1 MPRMDLAA
9 ALRGAL
15 GAERVHENAPL
26 ARWTTL
32 RIGGPAD
39 LLAEV
44 RSADEALAALRLGRE
59 ARVPLT
65 WLGGGSNVLI
75 GDGGIRGLV
84 VRWHGGRVDTV
95 GPDRI
100 RAEAG
105 VTMNGLV
112 RYTVVHGLAGLAQW
126 AGTPGTVGGALRG
139 NAHFRGR
146 LFSEAV
152 VSVEVAEPDG
162 SIREIGAG
170 EMAFGYDRSRLQ
182 GTGEIALRAELAV
195 APGEPE
201 ELRGVARASLAYRK
215 RTQPLAL
222 PSAGCI
228 FQNPDPSATR
238 LPPGVPCSAGA
249 LVDRAGLKGTAVG
262 GARVST
268 VHANFV
274 VNEGGASAREVA
286 TLVGRIRDAVAT
298 RFGVVLEE
306 EIVRLG
312 EFH

>member
-1 MPRMDLAA
+1 MDLAP
-9 ALRGAL
+9 ALRRAL
-15 GAERVHENAPL
+15 GADRVTEGAPL
-26 ARWTTL
+26 ARFTTF
-32 RIGGPAD
+32 RVGGPAD

-44 RSADEALAALRLGRE
+44 RTAGEALAALRLARE
-59 ARVPLT
+59 AGVPVT
-65 WLGGGSNVLI
+65 WLGGGSNVLV
-75 GDGGIRGLV
+75 GDGGVRGLV
-84 VRWHGGRVDTV
+84 VRWHGGRVETV
-95 GPDRI
+95 APDRV

-112 RYTVVHGLAGLAQW
+112 RYTVVHGQAGLAEW
-126 AGTPGTVGGALRG
+126 AGTPGTLGGALHG

-162 SIREIGAG
+162 SVREIGTG

-182 GTGEIALRAELAV
+182 GSGEIALRADLEVEPA
-195 APGEPE
+195 EPE
-201 ELRGVARASLAYRK
+201 ALRATARASLAWRK
-215 RTQPLAL
+215 KTQPLAL

-228 FQNPDPSATR
+228 FQNPDPAEVS
-238 LPPGVPCSAGA
+238 LPPGVPASAGA
-249 LVDRAGLKGTAVG
+249 LVDRAGLKGAAVG

-274 VNEGGASAREVA
+274 VNEGGATARDVA
-286 TLVGRIRDAVAT
+286 TLVDRVRDAVAA
-298 RFGVVLEE
+298 RFGVVLQE

-312 EFH
+312 EFR

>member
-1 MPRMDLAA
+1 MDLAA

-26 ARWTTL
+26 ARWTTF

-39 LLAEV
+39 LLAGV
-44 RSADEALAALRLGRE
+44 RSADEALVALRLARE
-59 ARVPLT
+59 AGVPLT
-65 WLGGGSNVLI
+65 WLGGGSNVLV

-84 VRWHGGRVDTV
+84 VRWQGGRVETV
-95 GPDRI
+95 APDRV

-112 RYTVVHGLAGLAQW
+112 RYTVVHGLAGLAGW
-126 AGTPGTVGGALRG
+126 AGTPGTVGGALHG

-152 VSVEVAEPDG
+152 VSVEVAKPDG
-162 SIREIGAG
+162 SVREIGAG
-170 EMAFGYDRSRLQ
+170 EMAFDYDRSRLQ
-182 GTGEIALRAELAV
+182 GSGEIALRADLAV
-195 APGEPE
+195 EPGEPE
-201 ELRGVARASLAYRK
+201 ALRATARAALAYRK
-215 RTQPLAL
+215 KTQPLAL

-228 FQNPDPSATR
+228 FQNPDRESVS
-238 LPPGVPCSAGA
+238 LPPGVPASAGA
-249 LVDRAGLKGTAVG
+249 LVDRAGLKGTGIG
-262 GARVST
+262 GARVSP

-274 VNEGGASAREVA
+274 VNEGGATARDVA
-286 TLVGRIRDAVAT
+286 TLVDRMRDAVAA
-298 RFGVVLEE
+298 RFGVVLKE

-312 EFH
+312 EFR

>member
-1 MPRMDLAA
+1 MDLAHG
-9 ALRGAL
+9 LRAEL
-15 GAERVHENAPL
+15 GADRVRRHVPL
-26 ARWTTL
+26 DRFTTF

-44 RSADEALAALRLGRE
+44 RAPDEALAALRLARE
-59 ARVPLT
+59 AGVPVT

-84 VRWHGGRVDTV
+84 VRWHGGAVEAIA
-95 GPDRI
+95 PDRI
-100 RAEAG
+100 RADAG
-105 VTMNGLV
+105 VTLNGLV
-112 RYTVVHGLAGLAQW
+112 RHSIAHGRAGLAEW
-126 AGTPGTVGGALRG
+126 AGTPGTVGGAVHG

-146 LFSEAV
+146 LISERVA
-152 VSVEVAEPDG
+152 SVEVAAADG
-162 SIREIGAG
+162 AVREVDAA
-170 EMAFGYDRSRLQ
+170 EMGFAYDRSRLQ
-182 GTGEIALRAELAV
+182 RSGELALRV
-195 APGEPE
+195 VFRVG
-201 ELRGVARASLAYRK
+201 RGDPDAQRGIARASLAFRK

-222 PSAGCI
+222 ASAGCV
-228 FQNPDPSATR
+228 FRNPDPDRAR
-238 LPPGVPCSAGA
+238 LAPGIPCSAGA
-249 LVDRAGLKGTAVG
+249 LVDLAGMKGEACG

-286 TLVGRIRDAVAT
+286 TLVERMRDAVAA

-312 EFH
+312 EFA

>member
-1 MPRMDLAA
+1 MDLAS

-15 GAERVHENAPL
+15 GADRVQERAPL
-26 ARWTTL
+26 ARLTTF

-44 RSADEALAALRLGRE
+44 RSADEAIAALRLARE
-59 ARVPLT
+59 AGVPLT
-65 WLGGGSNVLI
+65 WLGGGSNVLV

-84 VRWHGGRVDTV
+84 VRWHGGRVETV
-95 GPDRI
+95 APDRV

-105 VTMNGLV
+105 LTMNGLV
-112 RYTVVHGLAGLAQW
+112 RYTVGHGQDGLADW
-126 AGTPGTVGGALRG
+126 AGTPGTVGGALHG
-139 NAHFRGR
+139 NAHFRAR

-162 SIREIGAG
+162 SVREIGAG

-182 GTGEIALRAELAV
+182 GSGEIALRADLAV
-195 APGEPE
+195 EPGEPGA
-201 ELRGVARASLAYRK
+201 LRARARAALAYRK
-215 RTQPLAL
+215 KTQPLAL

-228 FQNPDPSATR
+228 FQNPDPASVS
-238 LPPGVPCSAGA
+238 LPPGVPASAGA
-249 LVDRAGLKGTAVG
+249 LVDRAGLKGTGIG
-262 GARVST
+262 GARVSP

-274 VNEGGASAREVA
+274 VNEGGATARDVA
-286 TLVGRIRDAVAT
+286 TLVDRMRDAVAA
-298 RFGVVLEE
+298 RFGVVLKE

-312 EFH
+312 EFR